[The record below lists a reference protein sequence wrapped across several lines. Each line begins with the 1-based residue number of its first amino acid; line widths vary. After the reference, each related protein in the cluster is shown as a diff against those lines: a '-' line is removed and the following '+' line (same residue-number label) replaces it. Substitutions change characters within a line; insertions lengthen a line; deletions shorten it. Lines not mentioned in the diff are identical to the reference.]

1 MTGIELLHRAQWPR
15 TIIQEMIG
23 IFSQNRKLSP
33 QDVQC
38 DPGQAIDSLRD
49 FRSKNAVPNEPRDA
63 PMAAKRLAKRIM
75 DSID

>member
-1 MTGIELLHRAQWPR
+1 MGIQLLHRTQCPR

-49 FRSKNAVPNEPRDA
+49 FLSKNAVPNEPREA
-63 PMAAKRLAKRIM
+63 PMAAKRLAKKIIG
-75 DSID
+75 SID